1 MSFVHFYFKNDVSA
15 TDFWRWSNRPPNRP
29 AHRRTK
35 MLQIRPSSTLDGAD
49 FGWLKAKH
57 HFAVGPDGNPANKP
71 LGALVVRNDD
81 EIAPGTGF
89 GLHSHADME
98 IISYVRD
105 GIVTHRDSIGNTG
118 RIEAGD
124 IQAISAGAGIRHS
137 EHNLGTG
144 PLRLFQIWLRPRVN
158 GGEPYWNTRRF
169 PKHDRANQFVVLA
182 SGFPG
187 DSDALPI
194 LADAKVLGATLRA
207 GTQVQHELGDF
218 RYAYLAPAR
227 GAVAVNGLRLAV
239 GDGIAALDE
248 LHLTIFAEE
257 DSEVILVVTD

>member
-1 MSFVHFYFKNDVSA
+1 
-15 TDFWRWSNRPPNRP
+15 
-29 AHRRTK
+29 

-57 HFAVGPDGNPANKP
+57 HFAVGPEGNPANAP
-71 LGALVVRNDD
+71 LGALVIWNDD

-105 GIVTHRDSIGNTG
+105 GVVTHRDSIGNTG
-118 RIEAGD
+118 RTEAGD
-124 IQAISAGAGIRHS
+124 VQAISAGSGIRHS
-137 EHNLGTG
+137 EHNLGAE

-158 GGEPYWNTRRF
+158 GGEPRWSTRRF
-169 PKHDRANQFVVLA
+169 PRHDRADQFVVLA
-182 SGFPG
+182 SGLSG
-187 DSDALPI
+187 DGEALPI
-194 LADAKVLGATLRA
+194 RADARVLGATLRA
-207 GTQVQHELGDF
+207 GARVPYELGDF
-218 RYAYLAPAR
+218 RYAYLAPTR
-227 GAVAVNGLRLAV
+227 GVVAVNGLRLAV

-248 LHLTIFAEE
+248 LHLTISAEE

>member
-1 MSFVHFYFKNDVSA
+1 
-15 TDFWRWSNRPPNRP
+15 
-29 AHRRTK
+29 
-35 MLQIRPSSTLDGAD
+35 MLQIRPASTLDGAD

-71 LGALVVRNDD
+71 LGALVIWNDD

-124 IQAISAGAGIRHS
+124 VQAISAGAGIRHS
-137 EHNLGTG
+137 EHNLGTE

-158 GGEPYWNTRRF
+158 GGEPHWNTRRF
-169 PKHDRANQFVVLA
+169 PKADRADQFVVLA
-182 SGFPG
+182 SGLSD

-194 LADAKVLGATLRA
+194 RADARVLGATLRA
-207 GTQVQHELGDF
+207 GAQVRHELGDF
-218 RYAYLAPAR
+218 RYAYLAPTR
-227 GAVAVNGLRLAV
+227 GALEVNGLRLAV

-248 LHLTIFAEE
+248 LHLTISAKE